1 MHGWP
6 HWELRKCKMQGSLTF
21 IKYWCILLAKTL
33 FKITFEMTGFIYRL
47 ILWKEKDVTALV
59 IFWKPPVNEGNWTCI
74 FFFFRESLFFVQ
86 NEQKVASLHG
96 PTMLI
101 QSLKSAQV
109 SIVNSATFAWADIT
123 AFLDIVNGPA
133 STIMLSTIIIWY

>member
-1 MHGWP
+1 M
-6 HWELRKCKMQGSLTF
+6 
-21 IKYWCILLAKTL
+21 
-33 FKITFEMTGFIYRL
+33 
-47 ILWKEKDVTALV
+47 
-59 IFWKPPVNEGNWTCI
+59 
-74 FFFFRESLFFVQ
+74 Q